1 MGANGLDGFD
11 KTSHAT
17 RMRLAD
23 RMPHEAIELGQQA
36 VWHVLGAGLRTV
48 RNPKSLALAGHL
60 GAQRPLRI
68 GGASHDR

>member
-36 VWHVLGAGLRTV
+36 VWPVLGAGLRTV
-48 RNPKSLALAGHL
+48 RNPKLPVV
-60 GAQRPLRI
+60 R
-68 GGASHDR
+68 